1 MVGYAST
8 AYNSGRKSASIKI
21 ITRLNPQYSGAEL
34 TYFFNDKS
42 QSNNA
47 YQVDSSFTGML
58 NIRVEA
64 KLNGDK
70 IADLKLDSLDFVWNH
85 PQINL
90 PSNYENGQKGAIL
103 EMFGWPYE

>member
-1 MVGYAST
+1 
-8 AYNSGRKSASIKI
+8 
-21 ITRLNPQYSGAEL
+21 
-34 TYFFNDKS
+34 
-42 QSNNA
+42 
-47 YQVDSSFTGML
+47 ML

-64 KLNGDK
+64 QLNGDK

-90 PSNYENGQKGAIL
+90 PSNYENGQKGAII